1 MKIRQAYPKMP
12 EYSDMLAFRCPACG
26 CDHQVSVGPKSFW
39 NPPNWTF
46 NGDRNNPTINPSVL
60 VTRKMPNGEERCHSF
75 IRDGK
80 IQYLNDCTHEF
91 AGKTVELP
99 DYTENELEEG
109 YD

>member
-1 MKIRQAYPKMP
+1 
-12 EYSDMLAFRCPACG
+12 
-26 CDHQVSVGPKSFW
+26 
-39 NPPNWTF
+39 
-46 NGDRNNPTINPSVL
+46 
-60 VTRKMPNGEERCHSF
+60 MPNGEERCHSF

-99 DYTENELEEG
+99 DYTDNELEEG